1 MVYSSGYYSYMWSE
15 VMDAD
20 AFAAFE
26 EAGGPFD
33 AERAK
38 ALEAHILSTGGSR
51 DAEELYLAFR
61 GRLPGVEALLKGRG
75 LAA

>member
-1 MVYSSGYYSYMWSE
+1 MWSE

-26 EAGGPFD
+26 EKGDPFD
-33 AERAK
+33 PDLAK
-38 ALEAHILSTGGSR
+38 KLEVNILSTGGSR
-51 DAEELYLAFR
+51 DAAELYTAFR

-75 LAA
+75 LDKAA